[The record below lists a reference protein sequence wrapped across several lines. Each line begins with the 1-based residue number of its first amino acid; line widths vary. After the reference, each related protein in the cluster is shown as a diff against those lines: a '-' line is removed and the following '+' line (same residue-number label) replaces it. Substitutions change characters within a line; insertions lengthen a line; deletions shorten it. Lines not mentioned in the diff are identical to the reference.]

1 MASLGDLPPGIPL
14 IVLGVGVLS
23 AMGLMARARM
33 RKRELGVDLDKPA
46 KREDVRESLDEIF
59 VKLQEFSRDSLSR
72 LDTRI
77 RMLNELLTR
86 ADAKIAELKKLQESR
101 PADPASPPAKPAN
114 PLHEKIYRLA
124 DEGKTVLQITES
136 TGLQRGEIELVLG
149 LREKRA

>member
-14 IVLGVGVLS
+14 IVLGVGILS
-23 AMGLMARARM
+23 AMGLMARAKM
-33 RKRELGVDLDKPA
+33 RRRELGVDLEKPG

-59 VKLQEFSRDSLSR
+59 VKLQEFSRESLSR

-101 PADPASPPAKPAN
+101 PAAPEAPAGKPAN

-124 DEGKTVLQITES
+124 DEGKTLLQITDA